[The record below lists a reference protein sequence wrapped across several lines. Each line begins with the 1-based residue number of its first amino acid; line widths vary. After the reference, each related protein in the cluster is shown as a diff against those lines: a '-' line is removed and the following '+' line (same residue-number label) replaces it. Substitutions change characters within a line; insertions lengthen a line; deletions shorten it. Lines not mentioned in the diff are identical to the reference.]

1 MKIICPKCLHRSR
14 RLRINTAPCNF
25 CYGTNEVDSSLTYF
39 FKKFFLALI
48 ATGLAVS
55 LMLYNKFLLEGGL
68 FKSMVLYFFL
78 AALAAFLF
86 SSYLVIL
93 REKLLGLYH
102 E

>member
-1 MKIICPKCLHRSR
+1 MKIVCPKCLHRSR

-39 FKKFFLALI
+39 FKRFFLALV
-48 ATGLAVS
+48 ATGLAAS

-68 FKSMVLYFFL
+68 FKSVVLYFFL

-86 SSYLVIL
+86 SSYSVVL
-93 REKLLGLYH
+93 REKQFSLYN

>member
-1 MKIICPKCLHRSR
+1 MCPKCLHRSR

-25 CYGTNEVDSSLTYF
+25 CHGTNKIDNSLTYF
-39 FKKFFLALI
+39 FKNFFLALI
-48 ATGLAVS
+48 ATGLAAS
-55 LMLYNKFLLEGGL
+55 LMLYNELLLEGEL

-86 SSYLVIL
+86 SNYLVIL
-93 REKLLGLYH
+93 REEQLGLYH